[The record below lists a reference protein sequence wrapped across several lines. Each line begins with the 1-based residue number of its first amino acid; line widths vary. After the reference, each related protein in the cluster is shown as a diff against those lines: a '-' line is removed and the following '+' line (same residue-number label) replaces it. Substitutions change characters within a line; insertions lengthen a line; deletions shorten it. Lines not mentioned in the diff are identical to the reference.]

1 MLDFLYDRLNDSQVA
16 VVIISLSIM
25 LMSGFLM
32 TRLTKK
38 LRLPNVTAYI
48 LVGIIIGPNL
58 LDLIPERIID
68 NTAFLADIALAF
80 GAAG

>member
-38 LRLPNVTAYI
+38 VTELGYTYFDG
-48 LVGIIIGPNL
+48 LYLSWNNNWTKP
-58 LDLIPERIID
+58 
-68 NTAFLADIALAF
+68 F
-80 GAAG
+80 GFDSGKDYR

>member
-48 LVGIIIGPNL
+48 LVDIKIRPNQM
-58 LDLIPERIID
+58 DLIQKTNKHTTP
-68 NTAFLADIALAF
+68 L
-80 GAAG
+80 

>member
-48 LVGIIIGPNL
+48 L
-58 LDLIPERIID
+58 
-68 NTAFLADIALAF
+68 A
-80 GAAG
+80 

>member
-25 LMSGFLM
+25 LMSGFVM

-38 LRLPNVTAYI
+38 LRI
-48 LVGIIIGPNL
+48 
-58 LDLIPERIID
+58 
-68 NTAFLADIALAF
+68 
-80 GAAG
+80 